1 MNQREFSE
9 KINLDELYQRKN
21 EVEGN
26 RLKVYQKIL
35 HRVHT
40 KIKLTSRQKITEQ
53 FCFFIIPEFLVGTP
67 MFDSST
73 CTAFVIDKLM
83 ENGFM
88 VKYTHP
94 NMLFISWQ
102 HYIDK
107 KKRLQY
113 KKNHGIS
120 INGFGE
126 RIKNDS
132 KKDNI
137 DPNSLITRNNST
149 ISIKKKDEKNYKS
162 ISTYKPTGNIIYNT
176 SLLPTI
182 REIK

>member
-35 HRVHT
+35 HRVHN

-107 KKRLQY
+107 KKKVIIQ
-113 KKNHGIS
+113 KNSWDIH
-120 INGFGE
+120 
-126 RIKNDS
+126 KWVW
-132 KKDNI
+132 
-137 DPNSLITRNNST
+137 
-149 ISIKKKDEKNYKS
+149 
-162 ISTYKPTGNIIYNT
+162 
-176 SLLPTI
+176 
-182 REIK
+182 